1 MKNIIFKN
9 INKTYKKRT
18 KKAVDNLSF
27 EIEKGEI
34 VGLLGPNGSGKST
47 TVKILCGIIKPD
59 EGEVSIQGIDVFED
73 RKKIIKH
80 IGIMFGAKSTLI
92 YHLPIIDSLGLTKK
106 LYKVDDE
113 SYRKNLD
120 KYSEI
125 LGMKDILDQRVA
137 TLSLGQK
144 VKAELLNILI
154 FDPDILIL
162 DEPTIGL
169 DIIAKRSLRTILDD
183 LGNHGKSILI
193 TTHDVNDVIKI
204 ASRII
209 IINEGVKSFDLKAD
223 EFKRMIEKF
232 KKFVIYDCENVDELI
247 IEGVELITSKESYNE
262 FLVANE
268 QYENFLNLIGKKYNF
283 SVQTPSL
290 EDLLYEYY

>member
-73 RKKIIKH
+73 RKKIIKR

>member
-73 RKKIIKH
+73 RKKIIKR

-113 SYRKNLD
+113 SYKNNLE

-232 KKFVIYDCENVDELI
+232 KKFVIYDSENVDELI

-268 QYENFLNLIGKKYNF
+268 QYEDFLNLIGKKYNF